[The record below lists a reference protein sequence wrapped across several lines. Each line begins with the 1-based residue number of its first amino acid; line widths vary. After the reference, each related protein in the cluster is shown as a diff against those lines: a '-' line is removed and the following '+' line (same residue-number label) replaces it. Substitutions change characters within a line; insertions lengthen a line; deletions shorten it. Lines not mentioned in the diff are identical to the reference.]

1 MHFELLTLSGVKYSG
16 DVAEVALKTPQGAL
30 AILPHHEPFT
40 AIVVPGPITIRPA
53 GKIEELFAAFG
64 GIIEVMNNRVRLLA
78 DEVEHADD
86 IVEAEVEEALA
97 KAQAAKEGIR
107 DKGELHRAQQLVDRH
122 AIRLEVTRIRRN
134 RSKQQH
140 VRTDD

>member
-16 DVAEVALKTPQGAL
+16 DVSEVALKTPQGAL

-53 GKIEELFAAFG
+53 GKTEELYAAFG
-64 GIIEVMNNRVRLLA
+64 GIIEVIDNRVRLLA

-97 KAQAAKEGIR
+97 KAQAAKEGVK

-122 AIRLEVTRIRRN
+122 AVRLEVTRIRRN
-134 RSKQQH
+134 RSKQH
-140 VRTDD
+140 VRSDD